1 MIKNN
6 FPFDGSAS
14 EYRVASEY
22 VKTPAAAVS
31 LVVSLLSPSMSVIEI
46 DGWYVSLVNT
56 FGIDTGVV
64 LSNGAIVG
72 ELDRDGLNMSSW
84 VVFLSSNTSID
95 VGGLETNMS
104 CLSLISMSM
113 LGSNVEPA
121 DGERIE
127 ETLVGKDVRSCEFSA
142 VGATVGVRV
151 GDPVG
156 DSGSL
161 VGVSVETDG
170 VG

>member
-6 FPFDGSAS
+6 FPLDESAS

-22 VKTPAAAVS
+22 VKTPSTAVS
-31 LVVSLLSPSMSVIEI
+31 LVVSPLSPSTSVIET
-46 DGWYVSLVNT
+46 DGGYVSLVNML
-56 FGIDTGVV
+56 GIDDSVV

-95 VGGLETNMS
+95 VGGLETNIS
-104 CLSLISMSM
+104 CLSLISISM

-121 DGERIE
+121 VTFVSEKLEAMEESEGVAVGER
-127 ETLVGKDVRSCEFSA
+127 V
-142 VGATVGVRV
+142 
-151 GDPVG
+151 
-156 DSGSL
+156 
-161 VGVSVETDG
+161 
-170 VG
+170 